1 MSFPE
6 TLPALDCHAH
16 IAADVTPAQVRSLD
30 GAVVFA
36 VTRSLDESRLV
47 AGRSDPG
54 LVWGCGVHPG
64 VKTALND
71 FDRPLFESLVDR
83 FLLVGEVGLDRRSG
97 GMAAQ
102 EDVFTAI
109 LDILQERAVL
119 TSIHS
124 AGCAEKVVEA
134 LSSRP
139 LRGAILHWFLGDQSG
154 VEEAA
159 RLGCS
164 FSVNVAMSDDQIG
177 CIPRDRILPETD
189 FPHVLRGGAN
199 RPRRPADVSFL
210 ETRLS
215 KIWSCDVGQVR
226 RDLFRNLRETV
237 RRAGMMDSIP
247 ESLADL
253 LLAV

>member
-1 MSFPE
+1 MTFPE
-6 TLPALDCHAH
+6 KLPALDCHAH
-16 IAADVTPAQVRSLD
+16 IAADVTPAQVQSLD

-36 VTRSLDESRLV
+36 VTRSLDESRRV
-47 AGRSDPG
+47 ANRSDPG

-64 VKTALND
+64 VKTAVSD
-71 FDRPLFESLVDR
+71 FDRRLFESLVDK
-83 FLLVGEVGLDRRSG
+83 FLLVGEVGLDRRAG

-102 EDVFTAI
+102 DEVFTSI
-109 LDILQERAVL
+109 LETLQGRAVL

-124 AGCAEKVVEA
+124 AGCGEKVVEA

-139 LRGAILHWFLGDQSG
+139 LRGAILHWFLGDQSR
-154 VEEAA
+154 VDEAA

-164 FSVNVAMSDDQIG
+164 FSVNVAMSDDQIA

-189 FPHVLRGGAN
+189 FPHVRRGGAD
-199 RPRRPADVSFL
+199 RPRRPADVSSL

-215 KIWSCDVGQVR
+215 MIWSCDAGQVR
-226 RDLFRNLRETV
+226 GDLFRNLRETI
-237 RRAGMMDSIP
+237 RRAGMLDAIP
-247 ESLADL
+247 EWLADL